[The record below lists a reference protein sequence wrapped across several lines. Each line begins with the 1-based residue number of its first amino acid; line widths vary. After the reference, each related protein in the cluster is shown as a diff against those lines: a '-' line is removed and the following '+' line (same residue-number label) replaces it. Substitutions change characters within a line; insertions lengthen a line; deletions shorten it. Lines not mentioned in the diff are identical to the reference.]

1 MTSRPAGL
9 GWSTAQRL
17 SGAGGAERSRE
28 LGAARKKGKEDGG
41 ADRWDRGV
49 SGRASRRRGV
59 GMREV
64 RLMGGAGSSVSGKG
78 RRGYGE
84 QLRQVGPPCQPE
96 ATRARAEEAG
106 RVTRERKL
114 G

>member
-17 SGAGGAERSRE
+17 SGAGGAVRSRE

-41 ADRWDRGV
+41 ADRWDNRV
-49 SGRASRRRGV
+49 SGRASQRRGASV
-59 GMREV
+59 REE
-64 RLMGGAGSSVSGKG
+64 RLMGGAGLSVSGKG
-78 RRGYGE
+78 RRGCGE
-84 QLRQVGPPCQPE
+84 QRRQVGPPCQPE
-96 ATRARAEEAG
+96 AARARAEEAG